1 MKEYS
6 NYSDLPGEI
15 KNFIKENLFFSNEYF
30 LLMRKE
36 NNNPIILL
44 NEDFIIPFIFNKK
57 LCFNRGYFLYEPIPL
72 KENISQKSMQ
82 EFLDKC
88 LIYLKEKKKVHFIT
102 LNPAYTNFK
111 IYPTNSIRIP
121 FANYICNLSLSE
133 DELIANM
140 HSKHRNVVKKAIKD
154 GVVVKSGNNEFLLKD
169 YIKIDNMTWKR
180 SNKKSMG
187 IKFYKKRIECIPNNC
202 KIYIAYL
209 NDEPQAG
216 AFIYF
221 DKNYGYYMFGAS
233 IDHPHTG
240 SGNLLQWEII
250 KSLKRK
256 GLKSYSFVGCRINE
270 DKNSKYHEIQRFK
283 QRFGGE
289 FIEGYMFKSILNVFM
304 YKLFLFLYKIRGKVS
319 IDAVEEEKD
328 KWKELNS

>member
-1 MKEYS
+1 MKEY
-6 NYSDLPGEI
+6 NNCFDLPEKFQNLI
-15 KNFIKENLFFSNEYF
+15 KTNLFFSNNYF
-30 LLMRKE
+30 SLLKE
-36 NNNPIILL
+36 EGNIPIILL
-44 NEDFIIPFIFNKK
+44 SKNFIIPFVFNKK
-57 LCFNRGYFLYEPIPL
+57 LCFNRGYFLYQPISL
-72 KENISQKSMQ
+72 KKNVLREEIQ
-82 EFLDKC
+82 EFLDEC
-88 LIYLKEKKKVHFIT
+88 LFYLKKNKKVQFIT

-111 IYPTNSIRIP
+111 VYPTNSVRIP
-121 FANYICNLSLSE
+121 FANYICDLTLSE
-133 DELIANM
+133 DKLMANM

-154 GVVVKSGNNEFLLKD
+154 GIIIESGINEKLLKD
-169 YIKIDNMTWKR
+169 YVKMDNITWKR
-180 SNKKSMG
+180 SNKIGMG
-187 IKFYKKRIECIPNNC
+187 IEFYKKRIECIPNNC
-202 KIYIAYL
+202 KIYVAYL

-221 DKNYGYYMFGAS
+221 DENYGYYMFGAS